1 MSRRTPVSLWNL
13 RQLDGLR
20 RWLYRRP
27 EDQKLI
33 WFQKNQWSFDLL
45 IFCKGAA
52 SHQGSRKFRAVAVAR
67 SLAVVIA
74 ACAMVTTVAAQEA
87 RRYINPRT
95 AADATLPPFSGA
107 VQVGNTLY
115 LSGDIGLE
123 AGNKVPA
130 TAEEEA
136 RLLMESIQRTLK
148 TAGYTMDDLV
158 TVTVYCSDV
167 KHYVAFNN
175 VYRTYFKK
183 EFPARAFIGAGT
195 LLYNARFE
203 MQGIAVKR

>member
-1 MSRRTPVSLWNL
+1 MSWTR
-13 RQLDGLR
+13 
-20 RWLYRRP
+20 
-27 EDQKLI
+27 
-33 WFQKNQWSFDLL
+33 F
-45 IFCKGAA
+45 
-52 SHQGSRKFRAVAVAR
+52 VAVVMG
-67 SLAVVIA
+67 SFVV
-74 ACAMVTTVAAQEA
+74 MGSVTAQEA

-115 LSGDIGLE
+115 LSGDIGVD
-123 AGNKVPA
+123 ANNKVPD
-130 TAEEEA
+130 TAEGEA
-136 RLLMESIQRTLK
+136 RLLLDRIQKTLQD
-148 TAGYTMDDLV
+148 AGYTMDDLV

-167 KHYVAFNN
+167 KHYDAFNK

-195 LLYNARFE
+195 LLFNARFE